1 VSDILVL
8 VHRSIHPGSLPAG
21 SLFVP
26 FETVVDAVVALKA
39 TTLPAVV
46 CTDGL
51 APEDLPALAAAIAA
65 HPASCI
71 EVRSA
76 AWDGEATSPV
86 SAACRGVISGFG
98 PHGLRRAVELLLS
111 GR

>member
-1 VSDILVL
+1 MSDVLVL
-8 VHRSIHPGSLPAG
+8 FHRGILPGSLPAG
-21 SLFVP
+21 SVLVP

-51 APEDLPALAAAIAA
+51 APEDLPSLAAAIAA
-65 HPASCI
+65 HPASCV
-71 EVRSA
+71 EVRAA
-76 AWDGEATSPV
+76 AWDGESGSPV
-86 SAACRGVISGFG
+86 AAACRGVVSGFG
-98 PHGLRRAVELLLS
+98 ARSLCRAAELLLA